1 MKARPEK
8 AKEIGFCFGVRRA
21 IDTLEKAAEE
31 SGALDSL
38 GEVVHNERVLGNLE
52 RKGVRVIKSP
62 KDIERSTVAI
72 SAHGATPEVEAELR
86 TRKVKIVDTT
96 CPFVRRAQIAARR
109 LAGAGFFV
117 IVFGEAGHQ
126 EVKGILGWAG
136 GHGLATL
143 DAEEIANLRPIPR
156 KLGILSQTTQIPENF
171 LKFAKRIID
180 LGLTKDAEIRII
192 DTICHDI
199 RQRQAVSARLAKKV
213 ELMLVVGGRS
223 SANTRRL
230 LELSSAETESH
241 QIENATEIQ
250 AEWLKGKK
258 SIGITSGTSTPDETI
273 EEVMERLESLSA

>member
-1 MKARPEK
+1 MKARQEK

-21 IDTLEKAAEE
+21 IETLEKAAKE

-38 GEVVHNERVLGNLE
+38 GEVVHNERVLRGLA

-62 KDIERSTVAI
+62 ADIERNTVAI

-86 TRKVKIVDTT
+86 SRKVKIVDTT

-136 GHGLATL
+136 GRGLATL
-143 DAEEIANLRPIPR
+143 DAEEIANLKPIPR

-171 LKFAKRIID
+171 IKFVKRIVE

-213 ELMLVVGGRS
+213 DLMLVVGGRS

-230 LELSSAETESH
+230 LELSSAETEAH
-241 QIENATEIQ
+241 QIENAAEI
-250 AEWLKGKK
+250 EPGWLKGKK

-273 EEVMERLESLSA
+273 EEVMERLDALSA